1 MIRLSI
7 RRAARGPSCLPSFL
21 VTLSLLLAASLAF
34 AAAIGDRVEL
44 KATQPSGVP
53 VHNAPGGTPKFQR
66 VPSSTIATVLDL
78 ARDGRWLQIRLP
90 DQRTG
95 WIAVRYVGRTIAGAP
110 PPDTAAERLV
120 WTSPEGCQQVVGS
133 GGRMVPADPAML
145 RVGTWNI
152 RWFPRD
158 CPSNQAC
165 PDKATDIPWLACTM
179 AWMNVDLFALQEML
193 ATPDAEFSLNALRSD
208 LNRLTGGSWHVDLQ
222 ACGGTSN
229 QHVGFLWNGS
239 RVALL
244 QRTDAWELNGAATGP
259 ADNACAGNLRPGR
272 YAQAKTPIGVDFN
285 ILSVHFDS
293 GTTSRDYG
301 HRRQAAQRIG
311 QIRVGNTPIVELDR
325 DVLVLGDYNTMGKQE
340 APPVSTQ
347 EELAVFDRELAP
359 GFRPLSMTPNC
370 TEYFDGKAGTLDHL
384 VASTGMQEVAATAR
398 VTGYCALAAC
408 GNLTG
413 PMPAAAERLSD
424 HCPVVVE
431 IQDRD
436 RD

>member
-1 MIRLSI
+1 MIHLCI
-7 RRAARGPSCLPSFL
+7 HWAAGSTSC
-21 VTLSLLLAASLAF
+21 VALLLWTLTLFGAAGLTC
-34 AAAIGDRVEL
+34 AATVGDQVEL
-44 KATQPSGVP
+44 RATHPAGVP
-53 VHNAPGGTPKFQR
+53 FHSAPGGRQTFQR
-66 VPSSTIATVLDL
+66 VPGGTVATVTDL
-78 ARDGRWLQIRLP
+78 AHEGRWLQLRLA
-90 DQRTG
+90 DAHTG
-95 WIAVRYVGRTIAGAP
+95 WIAARYVGRTVVGSP
-110 PPDTAAERLV
+110 PPDTAAERTV

-133 GGRMVPADPAML
+133 GGRMVPANPAML

-152 RWFPRD
+152 RWFPRG

-165 PDKATDIPWLACTM
+165 PEKATDIPWLACTM
-179 AWMNVDLFALQEML
+179 AWMNADLFALQEML

-208 LNRLTGGSWHVDLQ
+208 LNRLTGGSWQVDLQ
-222 ACGGTSN
+222 SCGGTSN

-272 YAQAKTPIGVDFN
+272 YALAKTPIGVDVHL
-285 ILSVHFDS
+285 LSVHFDS

-311 QIRVGNTPIVELDR
+311 QIRVGNTPILELDR
-325 DVLVLGDYNTMGKQE
+325 DVLVLGDYNTMGRQDS
-340 APPVSTQ
+340 PPISAQ
-347 EELAVFDRELAP
+347 EELVVLDGELAS
-359 GFRPLSMTPNC
+359 GFRRLPMTPNC
-370 TEYFDGKAGTLDHL
+370 TEYFEGKAGVLDH
-384 VASTGMQEVAATAR
+384 VVVSTGMQEAAATAR

-408 GNLTG
+408 GNLAG
-413 PMPAAAERLSD
+413 PIPAAAERLSD